1 MPLPKRRNPMGP
13 ALLAILAVAVLAVAG
28 LVIAGF
34 SAQPD
39 QVAYA
44 NDEYQVHSRKIESAA
59 ADKLV
64 L

>member
-1 MPLPKRRNPMGP
+1 MPLPKRRNPLGL

-44 NDEYQVHSRKIESAA
+44 NDEYQVPPPENRIRRRC
-59 ADKLV
+59 
-64 L
+64 